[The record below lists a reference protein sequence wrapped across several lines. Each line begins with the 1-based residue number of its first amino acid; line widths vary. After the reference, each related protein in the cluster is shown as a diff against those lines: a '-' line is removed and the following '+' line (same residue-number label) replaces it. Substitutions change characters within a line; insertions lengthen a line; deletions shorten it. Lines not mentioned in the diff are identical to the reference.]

1 MDVSLHKG
9 VSMLKKLIA
18 LNRSVSRPIEV
29 TLPDG
34 SIIVVNDLKYSRLL
48 KAGLISASYPAR
60 RVDI

>member
-1 MDVSLHKG
+1 MDVSLCKG

>member
-1 MDVSLHKG
+1 MDVSLYKG

>member
-1 MDVSLHKG
+1 MIVSLCKG

-48 KAGLISASYPAR
+48 NAGLIQASYPAR

>member
-1 MDVSLHKG
+1 MVVSLCKG
-9 VSMLKKLIA
+9 VSMLKKLLA

>member
-1 MDVSLHKG
+1 MVVSLYKG

-34 SIIVVNDLKYSRLL
+34 RIILVNDLEYSQLL
-48 KAGLISASYPAR
+48 KAGIVQRNYPAR

>member
-1 MDVSLHKG
+1 MVVSLCKG